1 MMIDKEKLIVAVN
14 NLIDEEMISEED
26 LPTIKS
32 WVASRNYADL
42 YGSLRYEL
50 ANSDIYY
57 NGGLPTCIR

>member
-14 NLIDEEMISEED
+14 NLIDEEMIPEKD

-32 WVASRNYADL
+32 WVDNRNYADL
-42 YGSLRYEL
+42 YGSLKYEL

>member
-14 NLIDEEMISEED
+14 NLIDEEMIPEKD

-32 WVASRNYADL
+32 WLDNRNYADL
-42 YGSLRYEL
+42 YGSLKYEL